1 MKRYR
6 DSSVVIML
14 ESFNMKVLL
23 QLSGSEPPIVYD
35 TGRVANAPLTNVPGG
50 AAGTVHTL
58 ATHLLGDKQ
67 FVVVHVGTT
76 GTTGGDVHVATPDAT
91 THVCGST
98 HAGEHAGTTG
108 TAGDVHVATPD
119 VVTHVCGSTHAG
131 EHAGVRR

>member
-1 MKRYR
+1 
-6 DSSVVIML
+6 
-14 ESFNMKVLL
+14 MKVLL
-23 QLSGSEPPIVYD
+23 QLAYSEPPNMYD
-35 TGRVANAPLTNVPGG
+35 TGRVVDAPLTNVPGG

-76 GTTGGDVHVATPDAT
+76 GTAGEHVATPDAT

-108 TAGDVHVATPD
+108 TAGDVHAATPD